1 MLRPADVD
9 RPQWLK
15 NAGVSRVS
23 RMNEIRFA
31 LSSDDSFNSVA
42 FDRLLAGMARRSP
55 AADRDLVIDLGRA
68 RFIDPYGT
76 VCLVMLARSLYSPAR
91 QVAYVL
97 PNDEDT
103 QRFML
108 AMGAIEHV
116 APYGELRNLVRPYGA
131 GRSDFF
137 GLGLTAVQAST
148 DVNAIV
154 GRFFSLARSELGF
167 GPGDLADSAKI
178 VSELCSNIKDH
189 SEDWGLAAVQLYRD
203 RGGRRYVS
211 IGVADL
217 GVGIRHSLS
226 RHRPEVA
233 GWTHQ
238 QAIEQALSGLSSRPT
253 GGGLGLSSVREI
265 VRRYTGHLAVRS
277 GDHKVQ
283 MTAGKATRALRVARF
298 GGTQVGLSFSQLGG
312 T

>member
-1 MLRPADVD
+1 
-9 RPQWLK
+9 
-15 NAGVSRVS
+15 
-23 RMNEIRFA
+23 MNEIRFA
-31 LSSDDSFNSVA
+31 LSSDESFNSVA
-42 FDRLLAGMARRSP
+42 FDRLLSGLARRAP
-55 AADRDLVIDLGRA
+55 ASDRDLVIDLGRA

-76 VCLVMLARSLYSPAR
+76 VCLVMLARALYSPTR

-97 PNDEDT
+97 PSDEDT

-108 AMGAIEHV
+108 AMGVVEHL
-116 APYGELRNLVRPYGA
+116 APYGELRNLTRTPGP
-131 GRSDFF
+131 GRGDFF
-137 GLGLTAVQAST
+137 GLGLTPVQAST
-148 DVNAIV
+148 DVNAVV
-154 GRFFSLARSELGF
+154 GRFFTLARSELGF

-189 SEDWGLAAVQLYRD
+189 SQDWGLATVQLYRD
-203 RGGRRYVS
+203 RNGRRYVS

-217 GVGIRHSLS
+217 GVGIRQSLS
-226 RHRPEVA
+226 GHRPEVA

-238 QAIEQALSGLSSRPT
+238 QAVEQALSGLSSRPA

-277 GDHKVQ
+277 GDTKVQ
-283 MTAGKATRALRVARF
+283 MTAGKATRALRVAPF
-298 GGTQVGLSFSQLGG
+298 AGTQVGLSFSQLGG